1 MADLTIDEALLAM
14 IAGELE
20 QAAAGLELG
29 AEVTRPRDLD
39 LGSDAVRA
47 VLDAVTTEARARSE
61 AAVASTSAL
70 VGLPRAVVDD
80 VTRVDRVLAAGAEAP

>member
-29 AEVTRPRDLD
+29 AAVTRPRDLD
-39 LGSDAVRA
+39 LGSETVRA

-70 VGLPRAVVDD
+70 ARLPRTVVDD
-80 VTRVDRVLAAGAEAP
+80 VARIDRALAAGAGAP